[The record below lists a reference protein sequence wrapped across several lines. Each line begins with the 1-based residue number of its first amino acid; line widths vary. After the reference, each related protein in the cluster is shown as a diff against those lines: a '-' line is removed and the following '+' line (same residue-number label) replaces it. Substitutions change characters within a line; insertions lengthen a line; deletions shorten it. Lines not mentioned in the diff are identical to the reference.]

1 MREASELKD
10 RNETSRLHQYSQAL
24 RRQPIRRLQ
33 ISEMPQQTAHLAT
46 LRLVFDYRQLSTV
59 TIKNNLNIS

>member
-24 RRQPIRRLQ
+24 RRQPSRRLQ

-46 LRLVFDYRQLSTV
+46 RHRHRQGARSLHRPR
-59 TIKNNLNIS
+59 N